1 MKEVESTTNH
11 ILKIWLPKL
20 SKAAPVIDLTVNFRE
35 GFAQESQGA
44 PGKVLMFTDRPAAS
58 MHSTAEQRAI
68 TP

>member
-11 ILKIWLPKL
+11 MLKIWLPKL

-35 GFAQESQGA
+35 GCAQA
-44 PGKVLMFTDRPAAS
+44 RLGKFQSRTGPRFQPLLDY
-58 MHSTAEQRAI
+58 STAEQRAI